1 MRSFSRPW
9 ASMSGGLVVLLY
21 LIMMPLTSKYGMGW
35 KRRGDAPGICGLLL
49 GLTLCA
55 STARAQ
61 APEWEVD
68 ASEYQ
73 YSASLFFA
81 IVENGVL
88 SADGGNLL
96 GFFDADGTCRGSS
109 GVTYIEST
117 DSFVGGMLV
126 HFNQVNPELT
136 ALVYVNS
143 MDTIIQAEPFALDL
157 VPQASNG
164 SIFNPVLVAV
174 TYDVPSGCTSP
185 SACNFN
191 AAAQAD
197 GGLTGIASGSRGRAG
212 QRPRR
217 EEVHRRRRRPAGGRH
232 RVHQR

>member
-1 MRSFSRPW
+1 
-9 ASMSGGLVVLLY
+9 
-21 LIMMPLTSKYGMGW
+21 MGW
-35 KRRGDAPGICGLLL
+35 QRRCDAPGICGLLL
-49 GLTLCA
+49 ALTLCA

-109 GVTYIEST
+109 GLTYIEST

-143 MDTIIQAEPFALDL
+143 MDTIIQDANSRHVNYIKALTHTA
-157 VPQASNG
+157 QHSN
-164 SIFNPVLVAV
+164 
-174 TYDVPSGCTSP
+174 
-185 SACNFN
+185 
-191 AAAQAD
+191 
-197 GGLTGIASGSRGRAG
+197 AG
-212 QRPRR
+212 QAT
-217 EEVHRRRRRPAGGRH
+217 HIKLSDCIG
-232 RVHQR
+232 QST